1 MEFVCGTKKEILE
14 LQRLFRE
21 GKIKEEDLTS
31 EQINE
36 LGKLYD
42 RQIEELRISNEYR
55 KKKLLQYREKMQKT
69 CA

>member
-1 MEFVCGTKKEILE
+1 MALKKEILE